1 MDEKYKQLQRDY
13 AEKMVSIRDTVLCM
27 YENRNLLP
35 LEGYNYRAMLECY
48 LMDLDKIAEEIRKG

>member
-1 MDEKYKQLQRDY
+1 MNDKQKEGQRKY

-48 LMDLDKIAEEIRKG
+48 LMDLDKITDEIRKG

>member
-48 LMDLDKIAEEIRKG
+48 LMDLDQITDEIRKG

>member
-35 LEGYNYRAMLECY
+35 FEGYNYRAMLECY
-48 LMDLDKIAEEIRKG
+48 LMDLDKITEEIRKG

>member
-35 LEGYNYRAMLECY
+35 LEGFNYRAMLECY